1 MAIVIDTAVGGSS
14 DERQATRCVAAQ
26 QTKVSAPR
34 FGILKVTPHM
44 HIKKQRLLTP
54 GPTPLYPPALHAMM
68 ASDIHHRTEDFRKAY
83 RSCLADLKEVMG
95 TANDVL
101 MFAASGTGAMDATV
115 SNLFSKGDKV
125 IVCVAGKFGER
136 WAEIAKAYGLDAKV
150 LTVPYGQA
158 VSADQVASALAED
171 PAVKAVFV
179 QASET
184 STGAAHDVKAMGA
197 AVARTG
203 AILIVDAITGIGT
216 MPLDIDGWGLDVVIG
231 GSQKAFMIPPGLAFL
246 SISPKAW
253 KFADTATL
261 PHYYFN
267 LKKEKKSGDAG
278 ESSWTPSTALIL
290 AMAEALRYVKQIG
303 MAHLVENA
311 QMLAAATRAAVV
323 RLGLDLFAPD
333 SPGSS
338 VTAVRAPAGMDSGII
353 VKEFKNRFGAIIA
366 NGQGSMKG
374 QIFRIAHLGYFDF
387 SDLFAMIAGLEI
399 ILNAN
404 GFPVT
409 YGTGVAAVQE
419 AYEHAAVKPQPV
431 GA

>member
-1 MAIVIDTAVGGSS
+1 
-14 DERQATRCVAAQ
+14 
-26 QTKVSAPR
+26 
-34 FGILKVTPHM
+34 M
-44 HIKKQRLLTP
+44 HIRKQRLLTP

-83 RSCLADLKEVMG
+83 RSCLSDLKDVLG
-95 TANDVL
+95 TSHDVL

-115 SNLFSKGDKV
+115 SNLLSKGDKV
-125 IVCVAGKFGER
+125 IVCSAGKFGER
-136 WAEIAKAYGLDAKV
+136 WAEIAKAYGLQANV
-150 LTVPYGQA
+150 LTAPYGK
-158 VSADQVASALAED
+158 VISPADVAAALAAE
-171 PAVKAVFV
+171 PATKAVFV

-184 STGAAHDVKAMGA
+184 STGAAHDVRAMGR
-197 AVARTG
+197 AVEKTD
-203 AILIVDAITGIGT
+203 AILVVDAITGIGT
-216 MPLDIDGWGLDVVIG
+216 MPLDIDGWGLDVLIG

-278 ESSWTPSTALIL
+278 ESSWTPATSLIL
-290 AMAEALRYVKQIG
+290 AMAEALRYIKQLG
-303 MAHLVENA
+303 MAKLVENA
-311 QMLAAATRAAVV
+311 QLLAQATRTAVV
-323 RLGLDLFAPD
+323 RMGLELFAPD
-333 SPGSS
+333 SPAASA
-338 VTAVRAPAGMDSGII
+338 TAVKAPPGMDSGVI
-353 VKEFKNRFGAIIA
+353 VKEFRNRFGAIIA

-387 SDLFAMIAGLEI
+387 ADLFAVIAGLEI

-404 GFPVT
+404 GFPVN

-419 AYEHAAVKPQPV
+419 IYENVAVKQAV
-431 GA
+431 TA

>member
-1 MAIVIDTAVGGSS
+1 
-14 DERQATRCVAAQ
+14 
-26 QTKVSAPR
+26 
-34 FGILKVTPHM
+34 M

-83 RSCLADLKEVMG
+83 RSCLADLKLVMG
-95 TANDVL
+95 TSNDIL
-101 MFAASGTGAMDATV
+101 MFCSSGTGAMDATV
-115 SNLFSKGDKV
+115 SNLFSRGDKV

-136 WAEIAKAYGLDAKV
+136 WAEIAKAYGLDANV
-150 LTVPYGQA
+150 ITVPYGQV
-158 VSADQVASALAED
+158 VSPQQVQDALAKE
-171 PAVKAVFV
+171 PATKGVFV

-184 STGAAHDVKAMGA
+184 STGAAHDVRAMAA
-197 AVARTG
+197 AVAAAD
-203 AILIVDAITGIGT
+203 AILVVDAITGLGT

-253 KFADTATL
+253 KFADSATL
-261 PHYYFN
+261 PHFYFN
-267 LKKEKKSGDAG
+267 FKKEKKSGDAG

-290 AMAEALRYVKQIG
+290 ALAEALKYVRQIG
-303 MAHLVENA
+303 MPQLIENA
-311 QMLAAATRAAVV
+311 QMLAEAARAAVTK
-323 RLGLDLFAPD
+323 LGLELFAAA

-338 VTAVRAPAGMDSGII
+338 VTAVKAPAGLDSGVI
-353 VKEFKNRFGAIIA
+353 VKEFRSRFGAIIA

-387 SDLFAMIAGLEI
+387 ADLFAVIAGLEI

-404 GFPVT
+404 GYAVP
-409 YGTGVAAVQE
+409 YGSGVAAVQE
-419 AYEHAAVKPQPV
+419 FYARAAIRPTVS
-431 GA
+431 A